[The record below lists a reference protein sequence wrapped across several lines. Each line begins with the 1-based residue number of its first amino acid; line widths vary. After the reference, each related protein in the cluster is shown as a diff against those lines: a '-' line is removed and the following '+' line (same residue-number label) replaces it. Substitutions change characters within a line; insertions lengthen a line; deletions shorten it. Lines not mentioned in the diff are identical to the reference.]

1 MPSTKP
7 NVTKLA
13 LLVLASLLTL
23 APAPASCGQDEPL
36 PTIASV
42 ASTVPDL
49 SILLKAVSKCTPIL
63 DAAQDPDTMV
73 TLFAPTN
80 MAFENA
86 LAALGISAEDLL
98 ADTETLCDILKYHVV
113 PAASTADLIRSTD
126 ATETIIDAPTLLT
139 GQTVA
144 ISKVGDDVMVNDAKV
159 VTPDVEIGSNSIV
172 HIIDAVLL
180 PPS

>member
-1 MPSTKP
+1 MLSTKP
-7 NVTKLA
+7 NLVKLA

-23 APAPASCGQDEPL
+23 APASGQIS
-36 PTIASV
+36 TIASV
-42 ASTVPDL
+42 ASTVPKL
-49 SILLKAVSKCTPIL
+49 STLLEAVSKCTPIL

-80 MAFENA
+80 
-86 LAALGISAEDLL
+86 
-98 ADTETLCDILKYHVV
+98 T
-113 PAASTADLIRSTD
+113 IRSTD

-172 HIIDAVLL
+172 HIIDVVLL